1 MAKMMPTGV
10 DPLSHG
16 AQSSAAASPSVHA
29 TMFEG
34 GASRLSGGLLSAA
47 AGVVGVLAFIF

>member
-1 MAKMMPTGV
+1 
-10 DPLSHG
+10 
-16 AQSSAAASPSVHA
+16 
-29 TMFEG
+29 MFEG